1 MFASSQLC
9 LCLFVLVLVRSAA
22 AGASEVPVID
32 IGALFGDDE
41 TAQLRVARAI
51 RSACVEWGFFYIS
64 QHGIDASLIA
74 ELAAVSREFF
84 ALPADEKSA
93 IEMARAGRAWRG
105 FFPVGGEF
113 TSGKPD
119 QKEGIYFGEELPAD
133 DERVRAG
140 RPMHGAN
147 LFPARPASMRAVVL
161 RYMAEMRKLANVV
174 MRGIALALELPRDF
188 FERDVTADPLQLF
201 RIFHY
206 PALGSSSSDPD
217 AWSVGAHTDYGLLTL
232 LLQDDVGG
240 RRAADRRH
248 VCVQSGR
255 HARKDHWRLVQVD
268 AAPRAQ
274 QQQPQ
279 PPLVA
284 VLFRPELEHRDPAS
298 ARISDA
304 RRGARRRGERSLGRR
319 QRARRTRP
327 LRTVAAPKDCQSLS
341 RLACCDARR
350 RRIVKHTRPK
360 TLTFALNASAW
371 TAIEQ

>member
-1 MFASSQLC
+1 M
-9 LCLFVLVLVRSAA
+9 LVLVRSAA

-240 RRAADRRH
+240 LQVKSASGSFIDAPPIDGTF
-248 VCVQSGR
+248 VCNLGDMLEKITGGLFKSTLHRVRNSSNR
-255 HARKDHWRLVQVD
+255 SRLSW
-268 AAPRAQ
+268 PY
-274 QQQPQ
+274 
-279 PPLVA
+279 
-284 VLFRPELEHRDPAS
+284 FFDPS
-298 ARISDA
+298 WNTVI
-304 RRGARRRGERSLGRR
+304 
-319 QRARRTRP
+319 RP
-327 LRTVAAPKDCQSLS
+327 LPGFQMLAVAPDDEAKDRWDGVSVHAAQGTYGQWL
-341 RLACCDARR
+341 LQKTAKVFPDLHVA
-350 RRIVKHTRPK
+350 TRVADE
-360 TLTFALNASAW
+360 L
-371 TAIEQ
+371 